1 MPPSLGDWAN
11 RPPWSHTKRILY
23 IDAYDSFSYNVVA
36 MLEENLDVQ
45 VTIMTIDSEWPG
57 DMIQFLQ
64 HYEAV
69 VLGPGPGNPTTAE
82 DVGIMKDIWNLPHG
96 DLLPVFG
103 ICLGFQSLC
112 LHHGIPIGRLPYP
125 LHGQVLPVSTTG
137 RDIFEDNHRHGLE
150 VTLYHSLYAKLGASS
165 CSSNDL
171 ELLAWLFVDNE
182 VIPMGVRHKEKPFWG
197 VQFHPES
204 CKSSRE
210 SCTRLLKRWW
220 KMALQVNKVAGRET
234 NSYLH
239 HVVEREKIPQELTI
253 GTSGIKTPA
262 NEDTAVC
269 DATMRECLRPQSVMN
284 TTMST
289 ESEYSTE
296 LAESITQLILKA
308 QLNDDFSKEKL
319 KEVKDLMH
327 DSKNS
332 SWGKSLHGLLQYKGT
347 TYVPE
352 RAAIREKIVRLNHYD
367 PQGGHRDLKRTIE
380 AVLSKYF
387 WKDIK
392 EDVEKYVSGCSEC
405 LHVSD
410 LSHTEIAF
418 TMLDWSRSTSDNAGY
433 RSFLPNNLTA
443 ERICERLNN
452 PRSPAVLFQANGRH
466 SIISVPSPGSWRLE
480 YYAQSG
486 KILLRKLSAQCGTS
500 ENQDNDERVVGGM
513 LSVPRFWD
521 ILRDLMERKRVR
533 SGNHAV
539 PFWGGFLGYFSYEMG
554 LASLAHPKAT
564 EDYFHNGHSY
574 KSNSHES
581 EDPPDV
587 SLLWSERNVIV
598 DNKTGQVTIQSILK
612 GDDSQTG
619 WIDQTL
625 QQLGDLS
632 DTSKPAHWQVDMN
645 AEPLDLILKRSDIRF
660 PNEQRYKEQVEACKD
675 KLEAGESYE
684 LCLTCE
690 TSITVPS
697 RAKPHH
703 RCTFPWELYRR
714 LKKYNPAAFSAY
726 AKLGNVKIVSSSPEC
741 FLTWDRH
748 STLEMKPMKGTVRK
762 SGDMTMEKAKE
773 ILSSTKEMAENL
785 MIADLIRHDLYGICG
800 SGGVR
805 VEKLLEVE
813 DHGRVFQMI
822 THVKGEIDRNRRGF
836 AVRDMPELKTS
847 NMAIHG
853 LTALQ
858 KCLPP
863 GSMTGAPKERSC
875 MHLQSIEGR
884 RRGIYSGVMGYLDL
898 GGGGN
903 FSVLIRTA
911 FTCSNDDDEK
921 QLWRIGAGG
930 AVTTLST
937 AEGEWE
943 EMLTKLRTV
952 CSIFTPLD
960 SRNA

>member
-1 MPPSLGDWAN
+1 
-11 RPPWSHTKRILY
+11 
-23 IDAYDSFSYNVVA
+23 
-36 MLEENLDVQ
+36 MLEEILNVH

-57 DMIQFLQ
+57 NMIQFLQ
-64 HYEAV
+64 YYEAV
-69 VLGPGPGNPTTAE
+69 VLGPGPGNPTIAK

-96 DLLPVFG
+96 HLLPVFG

-112 LHHGIPIGRLPYP
+112 LHHGMPIGHLPYP
-125 LHGQVLPVSTTG
+125 LHGQVRAVSTTG
-137 RDIFEDNHRHGLE
+137 RDIFEDNHRHELE

-220 KMALQVNKVAGRET
+220 KMALQVNEVAGRET
-234 NSYLH
+234 DSYLH
-239 HVVEREKIPQELTI
+239 HVPERKKIPQELAI
-253 GTSGIKTPA
+253 RTSGLKTSA
-262 NEDTAVC
+262 DENTAVS
-269 DATMRECLRPQSVMN
+269 DATVREFLRPQSMMN

-289 ESEYSTE
+289 ESGYSTE
-296 LAESITQLILKA
+296 LAESTARLILKA
-308 QLNDDFSKEKL
+308 QLNDDFSREKL
-319 KEVKDLMH
+319 KEVKNPVH
-327 DSKNS
+327 DSKDS
-332 SWGKSLHGLLQYKGT
+332 SWGKSLQGLLQYKGA

-352 RAAIREKIVRLNHYD
+352 CAAIREEIVRLNHTD
-367 PQGGHRDLKRTIE
+367 PQGGHRCVKGTIE
-380 AVLSKYF
+380 AVHSKHF
-387 WKDIK
+387 WDDMK
-392 EDVEKYVSGCSEC
+392 EDVEKYVLGCSKC
-405 LHVSD
+405 LHISD
-410 LSHTEIAF
+410 FSHATIAF
-418 TMLDWSRSTSDNAGY
+418 TMLEWSRFTSDNAGY

-443 ERICERLNN
+443 ERICEQLNN
-452 PRSPAVLFQANGRH
+452 PRSPVVLFQANGKH

-480 YYAQSG
+480 YYAQWG
-486 KILLRKLSAQCGTS
+486 KILLRKLPAQCGTS
-500 ENQDNDERVVGGM
+500 ENPDHDERNGMIVGGV

-521 ILRDLMERKRVR
+521 VLRDLMERKKVR
-533 SGNHAV
+533 SGNHGV

-564 EDYFHNGHSY
+564 EDFFHNGHSY
-574 KSNSHES
+574 MSNSHDS

-598 DNKTGQVTIQSILK
+598 DNKTGQVTVQSILK
-612 GDDSQTG
+612 EDDLHTG
-619 WIDQTL
+619 WLDQTL
-625 QQLGDLS
+625 QQLRDLS
-632 DTSKPAHWQVDMN
+632 DTSETNKWNVDID
-645 AEPLDLILKRSDIRF
+645 AEPLDLILKGSDIRF
-660 PNEQRYKEQVEACKD
+660 PNEQCYKEQVEACKD

-697 RAKPHH
+697 RTKPHH

-714 LKKYNPAAFSAY
+714 LRKYNPAAFSAY

-762 SGDMTMEKAKE
+762 SSDMTMEKAKE

-822 THVKGEIDRNRRGF
+822 THVKGEIDPHRPGF
-836 AVRDMPELKTS
+836 AVRDMPEMKTS
-847 NMAIHG
+847 NMSVHG

-911 FTCSNDDDEK
+911 FTCSNDEDDK

-960 SRNA
+960 PGNV